1 MTSEEIIVGLLLAG
15 LIWFWL
21 ASLRAKELATE
32 IAKHLCSKAQVM
44 LLDDSVALKGLSLA
58 RSRQGSMS
66 IKRVFRFEFA
76 SDGRQRYQGKIVMLG
91 IDIIGS
97 EMDAYRMTDE

>member
-15 LIWFWL
+15 VIWFWL
-21 ASLRAKELATE
+21 ASLRAKEIATG
-32 IAKHLCSKAQVM
+32 IAKHLCTKAQVM

-58 RSRQGSMS
+58 RNRQGSVS
-66 IKRVFRFEFA
+66 FKRVFRFEFA
-76 SDGRQRYQGKIVMLG
+76 SDGRERYQGKIIMLG

-97 EMDAYRMTDE
+97 DMDAYRITEE